1 MPKKLNEIEIMPNY
15 VFDLANPLRDA
26 EVRKGDIYGIEQ
38 IPGDKASVAAFE
50 VLSRDPGSKEGVYR
64 YRRLSDGLIGS
75 GDFGFSR
82 FYPAR
87 EISAKLS

>member
-1 MPKKLNEIEIMPNY
+1 MPKKLNEMENMQNY
-15 VFDLANPLRDA
+15 VFDLANPLRDS

-38 IPGDKASVAAFE
+38 IPGDKTSVVAFE
-50 VLSRDPGSKEGVYR
+50 ILSRDPGSKEGEYR
-64 YRRLSDGLIGS
+64 YRRLSDGLVGN

-87 EISAKLS
+87 EIAQLS